1 MVLMCHGSICSARQ
15 LHYQGQIFELSVNV
29 PLGEVDL
36 MALVEAF
43 GDEHERT
50 YGHRAGPEEPV
61 ELVNVEVVGRGIP
74 ERPRVPERLS
84 GLDKIASS
92 GETRNAWF
100 GPEHGLRK
108 AAVLSR
114 SDLTDRRRASHHSRV
129 RFDG

>member
-1 MVLMCHGSICSARQ
+1 
-15 LHYQGQIFELSVNV
+15 
-29 PLGEVDL
+29 

-84 GLDKIASS
+84 GLDKITST

-100 GPEHGLRK
+100 GPEHGLCE
-108 AAVLSR
+108 AAILSR
-114 SDLTDRRRASHHSRV
+114 SDLTDVVEGPAIIQEYDSTCLVPPGVTVV
-129 RFDG
+129 RDDGGNMVLRL